1 MRTRDV
7 AGLIHVLD
15 HAQLDAV
22 AFALDLLGLLLR
34 FGADAHIRTRPQRG
48 FAASVVQ
55 QQAGAVLG
63 VVRVSAHL
71 LIQSV
76 DHMFDRIHLH
86 HTRMREQLIVAEQR
100 GRAPDTA
107 VHTPHQRAC
116 TTLQCAQTALQSPD
130 RTTGIMLR
138 FDVTQRAH
146 DLVEQALAGLGLQ
159 IVRGAVLGRIRLD
172 RRAHARQT
180 VLDVLLLPVE
190 RVDLQ
195 LHVALRID
203 FAGALLQPR
212 DAFRIRID
220 DHEHRTSIFL
230 RDASRQFL
238 DGPAQHFDGDFRHF
252 RRIVFIAIRREQ
264 RQQEIR
270 QQQCHYYHTAGDEDQ
285 LVTHREI
292 RSRRKR
298 VRNGE
303 HQ

>member
-1 MRTRDV
+1 
-7 AGLIHVLD
+7 
-15 HAQLDAV
+15 
-22 AFALDLLGLLLR
+22 
-34 FGADAHIRTRPQRG
+34 
-48 FAASVVQ
+48 
-55 QQAGAVLG
+55 
-63 VVRVSAHL
+63 
-71 LIQSV
+71 
-76 DHMFDRIHLH
+76 
-86 HTRMREQLIVAEQR
+86 
-100 GRAPDTA
+100 
-107 VHTPHQRAC
+107 
-116 TTLQCAQTALQSPD
+116 
-130 RTTGIMLR
+130 MLR